1 VAQNWGGG
9 GGGLA
14 QTVEDGGTEGRLAA
28 VAGELVRAM
37 AKKVKR

>member
-1 VAQNWGGG
+1 VAENWGGG

-28 VAGELVRAM
+28 AAGELLRAT
-37 AKKVKR
+37 AER